1 MCSHDTLSWLEN
13 NLQKNEV
20 IGKSVIDVGS
30 LNVNGN
36 LQLVVTPLLPKAYI
50 GIDMRSGPGVDI
62 VCRAE
67 DLVSKF

>member
-1 MCSHDTLSWLEN
+1 
-13 NLQKNEV
+13 
-20 IGKSVIDVGS
+20 VIDVGS

-36 LQLVVTPLLPKAYI
+36 LRIVVAPLLPKAYI

-67 DLVSKF
+67 NLVSKFR